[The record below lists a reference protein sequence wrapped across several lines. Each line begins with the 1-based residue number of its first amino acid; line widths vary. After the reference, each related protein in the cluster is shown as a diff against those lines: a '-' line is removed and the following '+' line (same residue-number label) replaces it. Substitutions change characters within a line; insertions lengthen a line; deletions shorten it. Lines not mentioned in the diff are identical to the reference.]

1 MNHHD
6 ILAIDGLGKAYALI
20 YSGKLIEDAFCD
32 EPDLVEDIVAAI
44 FAKAELILEEMGL

>member
-1 MNHHD
+1 VNHLD

-20 YSGKLIEDAFCD
+20 YSGKQIEDAFCD
-32 EPDLVEDIVAAI
+32 EPDLVEDIVTAI